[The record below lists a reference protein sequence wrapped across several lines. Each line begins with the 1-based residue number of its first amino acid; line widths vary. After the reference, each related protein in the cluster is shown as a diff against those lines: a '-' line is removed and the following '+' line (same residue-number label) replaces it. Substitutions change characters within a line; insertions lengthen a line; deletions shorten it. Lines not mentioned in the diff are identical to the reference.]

1 MSDSHGAL
9 APSTLGVSADLVHL
23 PIQAGLE
30 VYKEVYMEV
39 SGPCGYENFM
49 RIGDGARLETA
60 ATPEKGAS
68 RVTFSR
74 DRITFQEEGAGI
86 GSDLLV
92 RRMEEVVQSLSRR
105 VQIPV
110 IVART
115 RNHRTLIRVPGDG
128 VAAQWLADKALR
140 LDEDAC
146 APLGR
151 PVRASGLRLQ
161 LPAQKNGE
169 AMHLLR
175 VEEWLKNPKM
185 LFVEDNAS
193 WRQPLPLDQFS
204 SIGSEL
210 KSAEELMVVRIPG
223 WLASL

>member
-1 MSDSHGAL
+1 MSDPLGAL
-9 APSTLGVSADLVHL
+9 DPSTLGVSVDLVHL
-23 PIQAGLE
+23 PTQVNLE
-30 VYKEVYMEV
+30 MYKEVYMEV

-49 RIGDGARLETA
+49 RVGDGARLETA

-68 RVTFSR
+68 RVTFAR

-86 GSDLLV
+86 GSDLLS
-92 RRMEEVVQSLSRR
+92 RRMEEVVRSLSKR

-128 VAAQWLADKALR
+128 VAAEWLANKALR
-140 LDEDAC
+140 LDEESC

-175 VEEWLKNPKM
+175 VEEWLKNPRM

-193 WRQPLPLDQFS
+193 WRQPMPLDQFS
-204 SIGSEL
+204 NIATEL
-210 KSAEELMVVRIPG
+210 NSAEELMVVRIPE
-223 WLASL
+223 WLSQL

>member
-1 MSDSHGAL
+1 MSDPLGGL
-9 APSTLGVSADLVHL
+9 DPSTLGVSVDLIHL
-23 PIQAGLE
+23 PMQVGLE
-30 VYKEVYMEV
+30 AFKEVYMEV

-49 RIGDGARLETA
+49 RVGDGARLETA

-68 RVTFSR
+68 RVTFAR

-86 GSDLLV
+86 GSELLA
-92 RRMEEVVQSLSRR
+92 RRMEEVVRSLSKR
-105 VQIPV
+105 VQFPV
-110 IVART
+110 IIART

-128 VAAQWLADKALR
+128 VAADWLAEKVLQ
-140 LDEDAC
+140 LDSESC
-146 APLGR
+146 APLAR

-185 LFVEDNAS
+185 LFVEDNAN
-193 WRQPLPLDQFS
+193 WRQPLPVDQFS
-204 SIGSEL
+204 NIAAEL
-210 KSAEELMVVRIPG
+210 KSAEELMVVRIPD
-223 WLASL
+223 WLSQL

>member
-1 MSDSHGAL
+1 MSENQGTLD
-9 APSTLGVSADLVHL
+9 PSTLGVSVDLVHL
-23 PIQAGLE
+23 PIQIGLE
-30 VYKEVYMEV
+30 AYKEVYMEV
-39 SGPCGYENFM
+39 SGACGYENFM

-68 RVTFSR
+68 RVTFAR
-74 DRITFQEEGAGI
+74 DRLTFQEEGAGI

-92 RRMEEVVQSLSRR
+92 RRMEEVVRALSRK

-110 IVART
+110 IIART

-128 VAAQWLADKALR
+128 VADQWLADKALQF
-140 LDEDAC
+140 DEESC

-161 LPAQKNGE
+161 LPARNNGE

-185 LFVEDNAS
+185 LFVEDNAT

-204 SIGSEL
+204 NIANEL
-210 KSAEELMVVRIPG
+210 KSAEELMVVRIPD
-223 WLASL
+223 WPSHL